1 MDPLVITVAST
12 NINWTK
18 KDSPYM
24 PETPEE
30 IAEDIINASEEG
42 AAVAHIHARDEKGNI
57 TFDPNYYGRII
68 EKVQKHSNVITQIST
83 GGPPAP
89 VEDKLAPVRELRPHM
104 ASLNIKGSSEEI
116 EYTANTM
123 RELEVVPVIEA
134 FNIDMIETANTLI
147 ERGLIVQ
154 PAHFELVFDMVSD
167 SDKSVLEDY
176 DEMVQRIKAI
186 FPGSIWSRNRGAHN
200 QFAMDVI
207 TIMLGGHIRVG
218 LEDNL
223 FLTRGQLAQS
233 SAEFV
238 KRVVRLSQELN
249 RRVATVK
256 EARDLFRIVH

>member
-30 IAEDIINASEEG
+30 IAEDIIKASEEG
-42 AAVAHIHARDEKGNI
+42 AAVAHIHARDEKGNV
-57 TFDPNYYGRII
+57 TFDPEYYGKII
-68 EKVQKHSNVITQIST
+68 EKVQKHSDVIIQIST
-83 GGPPAP
+83 GGPPVP
-89 VEDKLAPVRELRPHM
+89 VEEKLAPIRELRPHM
-104 ASLNIKGSSEEI
+104 ASLNIKGSAEEI

-123 RELEVVPVIEA
+123 RELEVIPVIEA
-134 FNIDMIETANTLI
+134 FNIDMIETANGLI
-147 ERGLIVQ
+147 EKGLINQ
-154 PAHFELVFDMVSD
+154 PAHFELVFDLVSD

-186 FPGSIWSRNRGAHN
+186 LPGSIWSRNRGAHN
-200 QFAMDVI
+200 QCALDVA
-207 TIMLGGHIRVG
+207 TIMLGGHTRVG

-238 KRVVRLSQELN
+238 KRVVHLSGELS
-249 RRVATVK
+249 RKIATVEEAK
-256 EARDLFRIVH
+256 ELFKIIH